1 MMIARIA
8 ALLCLLAVPA
18 SAQEVL
24 ELVESF
30 PVETTLDHSD
40 LRDAHVVWPEMIDR
54 ARKTLDFAEFYA
66 SDDPESR
73 QSRLSR
79 LETVTQA
86 VERAAARGVKVRF
99 LAEKVFQ
106 KTYPELLARLGAKG
120 IEVRIYDFGAIAG
133 GVLHAKYFVVDGREL
148 YVGSQNFDWRS
159 LHHIQ
164 ELGARIVDPDVA
176 RAYADV
182 FETDWALAGGG
193 DKRNRTRTGNYL
205 FPAEVGDAQVTPVF
219 SPTGWLPDPT
229 LWDLP
234 RLVEMIDRATRTVRV
249 QLLTYKT
256 TSRDGSYFDTLD
268 AALRRAASRGV
279 QVQLLLA
286 DWSKRKG
293 TVEGLQSLQT
303 IPNIDVRMSTI
314 PPFSGGFVP
323 FARVGHAKYMVVDGR
338 RAWIGTGNWEGDYFT
353 QSRNAG
359 LVIDSTKVGD
369 RLDRYFADAWG
380 STYAYDV
387 DACATYEPAGVLGGG
402 GGKLGSTRRKVTIW
416 VCWMGRKLSS
426 LTRTSVRSPSGRSG
440 PKAMPSRLSGLS
452 KVWRRV
458 FRTGV

>member
-1 MMIARIA
+1 MRLRTLV
-8 ALLCLLAVPA
+8 LLCLLATPA
-18 SAQEVL
+18 AAQEVL
-24 ELVESF
+24 ELVESV
-30 PVETTLDHSD
+30 PVETTLDHPD
-40 LRDAHVVWPEMIDR
+40 LRDAYVVWPEMIDR
-54 ARKTLDFAEFYA
+54 AQKTLDFAEFYA
-66 SDDPESR
+66 SDDPANK
-73 QSRLSR
+73 QSR

-86 VERAAARGVKVRF
+86 VERAAARGVNVRF

-106 KTYPELLARLGAKG
+106 KTYPELLARLGAKPG
-120 IEVRIYDFGAIAG
+120 IEVRIYDFAAIAG
-133 GVLHAKYFVVDGREL
+133 GVLHAKYFLVDGREV

-159 LHHIQ
+159 LQHIQ
-164 ELGARIVDPDVA
+164 ELGARVAEPGVA
-176 RAYADV
+176 RAFLDV

-193 DKRNRTRTGNYL
+193 DKRNRTRSNYL
-205 FPAEVGDAQVTPVF
+205 FPAAVGEAQVTPVF

-256 TSRDGSYFDTLD
+256 TARDGSYFDALD

-293 TVEGLQSLQT
+293 TIEGLQSLQVT
-303 IPNIDVRMSTI
+303 PGIDVRMSTI

-323 FARVGHAKYMVVDGR
+323 FGRVGHAKYMVVDGR

-359 LVIDSTKVGD
+359 LVIDSPRYGE

-387 DACATYEPAGVLGGG
+387 DACATYEPP
-402 GGKLGSTRRKVTIW
+402 
-416 VCWMGRKLSS
+416 
-426 LTRTSVRSPSGRSG
+426 RT
-440 PKAMPSRLSGLS
+440 AE
-452 KVWRRV
+452 
-458 FRTGV
+458 

>member
-1 MMIARIA
+1 MMILRIA
-8 ALLCLLAVPA
+8 AFACLIAVSV

-24 ELVESF
+24 ELVETF
-30 PVETTLDHSD
+30 PVETTMDHPD
-40 LRDAHVVWPEMIDR
+40 LRDAYVVWPEMIDR
-54 ARKTLDFAEFYA
+54 AQRTLDFAEFYA
-66 SDDPESR
+66 SDDPATR
-73 QSRLSR
+73 QSR

-106 KTYPELLARLGAKG
+106 KTYPELLARLGARPG

-133 GVLHAKYFVVDGREL
+133 GVLHAKYFLVDGREL
-148 YVGSQNFDWRS
+148 YVGSQNFDWRA
-159 LHHIQ
+159 LQHIQ
-164 ELGARIVDPDVA
+164 ELGARIVEPGVA
-176 RAYADV
+176 RAYGDL

-193 DKRNRTRTGNYL
+193 DERNRTHTRGHL
-205 FPAEVGDAQVTPVF
+205 FPAAVGEGADAPQVTPVF
-219 SPTGWLPDPT
+219 SPAGWLPDPT

-268 AALRRAASRGV
+268 AALRRAAARGV
-279 QVQLLLA
+279 QVQLLLS

-293 TVEGLQSLQT
+293 TIEGLQSLQVL
-303 IPNIDVRMSTI
+303 PGIDVRMSTI
-314 PPFSGGFVP
+314 PPFSGGFIP

-359 LVIDSTKVGD
+359 LVIDSLKIGD

-387 DACATYEPAGVLGGG
+387 DACATYEP
-402 GGKLGSTRRKVTIW
+402 
-416 VCWMGRKLSS
+416 
-426 LTRTSVRSPSGRSG
+426 P
-440 PKAMPSRLSGLS
+440 
-452 KVWRRV
+452 RV
-458 FRTGV
+458 AE

>member
-1 MMIARIA
+1 MRLRTL
-8 ALLCLLAVPA
+8 ALLCLLATPA

-24 ELVESF
+24 ELVESV
-30 PVETTLDHSD
+30 PVETTLDHPD
-40 LRDAHVVWPEMIDR
+40 LRDAYVVWPEMIDR

-66 SDDPESR
+66 SDDPANK
-73 QSRLSR
+73 QSR

-106 KTYPELLARLGAKG
+106 KTYPELLARLDAKEG
-120 IEVRIYDFGAIAG
+120 IEVRIYDFAAIAG
-133 GVLHAKYFVVDGREL
+133 GVLHAKYFLVDGREV

-159 LHHIQ
+159 LQHIQ
-164 ELGARIVDPDVA
+164 ELGARVMEPGVA
-176 RAYADV
+176 RAFSDV

-193 DKRNRTRTGNYL
+193 DKRNRTRSNYL
-205 FPAEVGDAQVTPVF
+205 FPAAVGDSQVTPVF

-234 RLVEMIDRATRTVRV
+234 RLVEMIDRATKTVRV

-256 TSRDGSYFDTLD
+256 TSRDGSYFDALD

-293 TVEGLQSLQT
+293 TIEGLQSLQALAG
-303 IPNIDVRMSTI
+303 IDVRMSTI

-359 LVIDSTKVGD
+359 LVIDSPKFGE

-387 DACATYEPAGVLGGG
+387 DACATYEPP
-402 GGKLGSTRRKVTIW
+402 
-416 VCWMGRKLSS
+416 
-426 LTRTSVRSPSGRSG
+426 RT
-440 PKAMPSRLSGLS
+440 AE
-452 KVWRRV
+452 
-458 FRTGV
+458 

>member
-1 MMIARIA
+1 MKILRIV
-8 ALLCLLAVPA
+8 ALVCLLAVPT
-18 SAQEVL
+18 SAQEAL
-24 ELVESF
+24 ELVETF
-30 PVETTLDHSD
+30 PVETTLDNPD

-54 ARKTLDFAEFYA
+54 AQKTLDFAEFYA
-66 SDDPESR
+66 SDDPASR
-73 QSRLSR
+73 QSR

-106 KTYPELLARLGAKG
+106 KTYPELLARLDAKDG
-120 IEVRIYDFGAIAG
+120 IEVRIYDFGALAG
-133 GVLHAKYFVVDGREL
+133 GVLHAKYFLVDGREL
-148 YVGSQNFDWRS
+148 YVGSQNYDWRS
-159 LHHIQ
+159 LQHIQ
-164 ELGARIVDPDVA
+164 ELGVRVAEPSVA

-193 DKRNRTRTGNYL
+193 DRRNRTRSQYL
-205 FPAEVGDAQVTPVF
+205 FPAAVGDGGDTAQVTPVF
-219 SPTGWLPDPT
+219 SPSGWLPDPT

-234 RLVEMIDRATRTVRV
+234 RLVEMIDRATRTVRL

-268 AALRRAASRGV
+268 TALRRAAQRGV
-279 QVQLLLA
+279 QVQLLLS

-303 IPNIDVRMSTI
+303 IPGIDVRMSTI

-323 FARVGHAKYMVVDGR
+323 FARVAHAKYMVVDGR
-338 RAWIGTGNWEGDYFT
+338 RAWLGTSNWEGDYFT

-359 LVIDSTKVGD
+359 LVIDSPKIGD
-369 RLDRYFADAWG
+369 RLDQYFASVWG

-387 DACATYEPAGVLGGG
+387 DACATYEP
-402 GGKLGSTRRKVTIW
+402 
-416 VCWMGRKLSS
+416 
-426 LTRTSVRSPSGRSG
+426 P
-440 PKAMPSRLSGLS
+440 
-452 KVWRRV
+452 RV
-458 FRTGV
+458 AE

>member
-1 MMIARIA
+1 MTAPRIA
-8 ALLCLLAVPA
+8 ALLCLLALPA

-24 ELVESF
+24 EIVESV
-30 PVETTLDHSD
+30 PVETMLDHAD
-40 LRDAHVVWPEMIDR
+40 LRDAYVVWPEMIDR
-54 ARKTLDFAEFYA
+54 AQKTLDFAEFYA
-66 SDDPESR
+66 SDDPANR
-73 QSRLSR
+73 QSR

-106 KTYPELLARLGAKG
+106 KTYPELLARLDGKDG
-120 IEVRIYDFGAIAG
+120 IEVRIYDFAAFGG
-133 GVLHAKYFVVDGREL
+133 GVLHAKYFLVDGREV

-159 LHHIQ
+159 LQHIQ
-164 ELGARIVDPDVA
+164 ELGARVIEPGVA
-176 RAYADV
+176 RAFLDV

-193 DKRNRTRTGNYL
+193 DRRNRVHTGSYL
-205 FPAEVGDAQVTPVF
+205 FPTAIGDAQVTPVF

-256 TSRDGSYFDTLD
+256 TARDGSWFDTLD

-293 TVEGLQSLQT
+293 TIEGLQSLQV
-303 IPNIDVRMSTI
+303 IPGIDVRMSTI

-323 FARVGHAKYMVVDGR
+323 FARVGHAKYMIVDGR
-338 RAWIGTGNWEGDYFT
+338 RVWIGTGNWEGDYFT

-359 LVIDSTKVGD
+359 LVIDSPKYGE

-380 STYAYDV
+380 SPYAYEV
-387 DACATYEPAGVLGGG
+387 DACATYEPP
-402 GGKLGSTRRKVTIW
+402 
-416 VCWMGRKLSS
+416 
-426 LTRTSVRSPSGRSG
+426 RTSE
-440 PKAMPSRLSGLS
+440 
-452 KVWRRV
+452 
-458 FRTGV
+458 

>member
-1 MMIARIA
+1 MTTFRLWIT
-8 ALLCLLAVPA
+8 LCLLAVPA
-18 SAQEVL
+18 SSQEVL

-30 PVETTLDHSD
+30 PVETTMDHPD
-40 LRDAHVVWPEMIDR
+40 LRDAWVVWPEMIDR
-54 ARKTLDFAEFYA
+54 AQKTLDFAEFYA
-66 SDDPESR
+66 SDDPASR
-73 QSRLSR
+73 HSR

-106 KTYPELLARLGAKG
+106 KTYPELLARLDAKDG
-120 IEVRIYDFGAIAG
+120 IEVRIYDFAAFGG
-133 GVLHAKYFVVDGREL
+133 GVLHAKYFLVDGREL

-159 LHHIQ
+159 LQHIQ
-164 ELGARIVDPDVA
+164 ELGVRVVEPDVA

-193 DKRNRTRTGNYL
+193 DRRNRTRSDYL
-205 FPAEVGDAQVTPVF
+205 FPAAVGEAQVTPVF

-268 AALRRAASRGV
+268 AALRRAAQRGI

-293 TVEGLQSLQT
+293 TIEGLQSLQAF
-303 IPNIDVRMSTI
+303 PSIDVRMSTI

-323 FARVGHAKYMVVDGR
+323 FARVAHAKYMVVDGR
-338 RAWIGTGNWEGDYFT
+338 RAWLGTSNWEGDYFT

-359 LVIDSTKVGD
+359 LVIDSPKIGE
-369 RLDRYFADAWG
+369 RLDRYFASVWG

-387 DACATYEPAGVLGGG
+387 DACATYEP
-402 GGKLGSTRRKVTIW
+402 
-416 VCWMGRKLSS
+416 
-426 LTRTSVRSPSGRSG
+426 P
-440 PKAMPSRLSGLS
+440 
-452 KVWRRV
+452 RV
-458 FRTGV
+458 AE

>member
-1 MMIARIA
+1 MRLRTLV
-8 ALLCLLAVPA
+8 LLCLLAVPA

-24 ELVESF
+24 ELVESV
-30 PVETTLDHSD
+30 PVETTLDHPD
-40 LRDAHVVWPEMIDR
+40 LRDAYVVWPEMIDR
-54 ARKTLDFAEFYA
+54 AQKTLDFAEFYA
-66 SDDPESR
+66 SDDPANK
-73 QSRLSR
+73 QSR

-99 LAEKVFQ
+99 LVEKVFQ
-106 KTYPELLARLGAKG
+106 KTYPELLARLGSKPG
-120 IEVRIYDFGAIAG
+120 IEVRIYDFAAIAG
-133 GVLHAKYFVVDGREL
+133 GVLHAKYFLVDGREL

-159 LHHIQ
+159 LQHIQ
-164 ELGARIVDPDVA
+164 ELGARVIEPSVA

-193 DKRNRTRTGNYL
+193 DKRNRTRTGSYL
-205 FPAEVGDAQVTPVF
+205 FPATIGDAQVTPVF

-256 TSRDGSYFDTLD
+256 TSRDGSYFDALD

-293 TVEGLQSLQT
+293 TIEGLQSLQAMAG
-303 IPNIDVRMSTI
+303 IDVRMSTI

-353 QSRNAG
+353 QSRNTG
-359 LVIDSTKVGD
+359 LVIDSPKFGE
-369 RLDRYFADAWG
+369 RLDLYFADAWG
-380 STYAYDV
+380 STYAYEV
-387 DACATYEPAGVLGGG
+387 DACATYEPP
-402 GGKLGSTRRKVTIW
+402 
-416 VCWMGRKLSS
+416 
-426 LTRTSVRSPSGRSG
+426 RT
-440 PKAMPSRLSGLS
+440 AE
-452 KVWRRV
+452 
-458 FRTGV
+458 

>member
-1 MMIARIA
+1 MTTLRVWIALS
-8 ALLCLLAVPA
+8 LLVVPA
-18 SAQEVL
+18 AAQEL
-24 ELVESF
+24 ELVESV
-30 PVETTLDHSD
+30 PVETTLDHPD
-40 LRDAHVVWPEMIDR
+40 LRDAYVVWPEMIDR
-54 ARKTLDFAEFYA
+54 AQKTLDFAEFYA
-66 SDDPESR
+66 SDDPASR
-73 QSRLSR
+73 QSR

-106 KTYPELLARLGAKG
+106 KTYPELLARLDAKDNV
-120 IEVRIYDFGAIAG
+120 EVRIYDFGAIAG
-133 GVLHAKYFVVDGREL
+133 GVLHAKYFLVDAREV

-159 LHHIQ
+159 LQHIQ
-164 ELGARIVDPDVA
+164 ELGARVVEPGVA
-176 RAYADV
+176 RAFLDV

-193 DKRNRTRTGNYL
+193 DRRKRVHATSEL
-205 FPAEVGDAQVTPVF
+205 FPAAIGDAQVTPVF

-256 TSRDGSYFDTLD
+256 TARDGSYFDTLD

-293 TVEGLQSLQT
+293 TIEGLQSLQVT
-303 IPNIDVRMSTI
+303 PGIDVRMSTI
-314 PPFSGGFVP
+314 PPFSGSFVP
-323 FARVGHAKYMVVDGR
+323 FARVAHAKYMVVDGR

-359 LVIDSTKVGD
+359 LIFDSPKIGE
-369 RLDRYFADAWG
+369 RLDRFFADAWG

-387 DACATYEPAGVLGGG
+387 DACATYEPP
-402 GGKLGSTRRKVTIW
+402 
-416 VCWMGRKLSS
+416 
-426 LTRTSVRSPSGRSG
+426 RTSE
-440 PKAMPSRLSGLS
+440 
-452 KVWRRV
+452 
-458 FRTGV
+458 

>member
-1 MMIARIA
+1 MRLRTL
-8 ALLCLLAVPA
+8 ALLCLIAVPA

-24 ELVESF
+24 ELVESV
-30 PVETTLDHSD
+30 PVETTLDHPD
-40 LRDAHVVWPEMIDR
+40 LRDAYVVWPEMIDR
-54 ARKTLDFAEFYA
+54 AQKTLDFAEFYA
-66 SDDPESR
+66 SDDPDNR
-73 QSRLSR
+73 QSR
-79 LETVTQA
+79 LETVTRA
-86 VERAAARGVKVRF
+86 VERAAARGVQVRF

-106 KTYPELLARLGAKG
+106 KTYPELLARLDAKDG

-133 GVLHAKYFVVDGREL
+133 GVLHAKYFLVDGREV

-159 LHHIQ
+159 LQHIQ
-164 ELGARIVDPDVA
+164 ELGARVIEPGVA
-176 RAYADV
+176 RAFLDV

-193 DKRNRTRTGNYL
+193 DKRNRTRTGSYL
-205 FPAEVGDAQVTPVF
+205 FPASVSDAQVTPVF

-256 TSRDGSYFDTLD
+256 TARDGSYFDALD

-293 TVEGLQSLQT
+293 TIEGLQSLQVT
-303 IPNIDVRMSTI
+303 PGIDVRMSTI

-359 LVIDSTKVGD
+359 LVIDSPKFGE

-387 DACATYEPAGVLGGG
+387 DACATYEP
-402 GGKLGSTRRKVTIW
+402 
-416 VCWMGRKLSS
+416 
-426 LTRTSVRSPSGRSG
+426 P
-440 PKAMPSRLSGLS
+440 
-452 KVWRRV
+452 RV
-458 FRTGV
+458 AE

>member
-1 MMIARIA
+1 MMILRIA
-8 ALLCLLAVPA
+8 ALVCLLAVSA
-18 SAQEVL
+18 SAQEAL

-30 PVETTLDHSD
+30 PVETTMDHPD

-54 ARKTLDFAEFYA
+54 AQKTLDFAEFYA
-66 SDDPESR
+66 SDDPADK
-73 QSRLSR
+73 QSR

-106 KTYPELLARLGAKG
+106 KTYPELLARLDAKDG
-120 IEVRIYDFGAIAG
+120 IEVRIYDFGALAG
-133 GVLHAKYFVVDGREL
+133 GVLHAKYFLVDGREL
-148 YVGSQNFDWRS
+148 YVGSQNYDWRS
-159 LHHIQ
+159 LQHIQ
-164 ELGARIVDPDVA
+164 ELGVRVVEPDVA

-193 DKRNRTRTGNYL
+193 DRRNRTKSSYL
-205 FPAEVGDAQVTPVF
+205 FPAAVDDGGETAQVTPVF

-256 TSRDGSYFDTLD
+256 LSRDGSYFDTLD

-279 QVQLLLA
+279 QVQLLLS

-293 TVEGLQSLQT
+293 TIEGLQSLQA
-303 IPNIDVRMSTI
+303 IPGIDVRMSTI

-323 FARVGHAKYMVVDGR
+323 FARVAHAKYMVVDGR
-338 RAWIGTGNWEGDYFT
+338 RAWLGTSNWEGDYFT

-359 LVIDSTKVGD
+359 LVIDSPKIGD
-369 RLDRYFADAWG
+369 RLDRYFASVWG

-387 DACATYEPAGVLGGG
+387 DACATYEP
-402 GGKLGSTRRKVTIW
+402 
-416 VCWMGRKLSS
+416 
-426 LTRTSVRSPSGRSG
+426 P
-440 PKAMPSRLSGLS
+440 
-452 KVWRRV
+452 RV
-458 FRTGV
+458 AE

>member
-1 MMIARIA
+1 MTAPRIA
-8 ALLCLLAVPA
+8 ALLCLLAIPTPA
-18 SAQEVL
+18 ILAQEVL
-24 ELVESF
+24 EIVESV
-30 PVETTLDHSD
+30 PVETTLDHAD
-40 LRDAHVVWPEMIDR
+40 LRDAWVVWPEMIDR
-54 ARKTLDFAEFYA
+54 AEKTLDFAEFYA
-66 SDDPESR
+66 SDDPANR
-73 QSRLSR
+73 QSR

-106 KTYPELLARLGAKG
+106 KTYPELLARLDAKDG
-120 IEVRIYDFGAIAG
+120 IEVRIYDFAAFGG
-133 GVLHAKYFVVDGREL
+133 GVLHAKYFLVDGREV

-159 LHHIQ
+159 LQHIQ
-164 ELGARIVDPDVA
+164 ELGARVIEPGVA
-176 RAYADV
+176 RAFLDV

-193 DKRNRTRTGNYL
+193 DRRKRVHTGSYL
-205 FPAEVGDAQVTPVF
+205 FPTTIGDAQVTPVF

-234 RLVEMIDRATRTVRV
+234 RLVEMIDRATKTVRV

-256 TSRDGSYFDTLD
+256 TYRDGSYFDTLD

-293 TVEGLQSLQT
+293 TIEGLQSLQAMAG
-303 IPNIDVRMSTI
+303 IDVRMSTI
-314 PPFSGGFVP
+314 PPFSGGFIP

-359 LVIDSTKVGD
+359 LVIDSPKVGE

-380 STYAYDV
+380 SPYAYDV
-387 DACATYEPAGVLGGG
+387 DACATYEPP
-402 GGKLGSTRRKVTIW
+402 
-416 VCWMGRKLSS
+416 
-426 LTRTSVRSPSGRSG
+426 RT
-440 PKAMPSRLSGLS
+440 AE
-452 KVWRRV
+452 
-458 FRTGV
+458 